1 MTFETRR
8 ETITSTYFSEGQL
21 VDALGDAMRRVY
33 LWMVIGLFTTAV
45 VAGVVVNTGLVQVI
59 ASNTLLFIGLI
70 VGELALVIAITA
82 AIKRIS
88 PGTGLL
94 LFFVYSALNGATLA
108 VISLVYTLGSIALT
122 FFTTATLFG
131 AMSIIGYTT
140 KMDLSRFGSF
150 LLMGLI
156 GIILASMANIF
167 LASSA
172 LDWIITFVGIFVFL
186 GLAVYHTQRIKVNTI
201 AALQSGD
208 EQAVAKV
215 GIVGALSLYLDFI
228 NLFLM
233 LLRLLG
239 RRR

>member
-8 ETITSTYFSEGQL
+8 ETSTYFSEGQL

-33 LWMVIGLFTTAV
+33 LWMAIGLFTTAV
-45 VAGVVVNTGLVQVI
+45 VAGVVANSGLVLVI
-59 ASNTLLFIGLI
+59 ASNSLLFIGLI

-88 PGTGLL
+88 PGTALL
-94 LFFVYSALNGATLA
+94 LFFAYSALNGATLA
-108 VISLVYTLGSIALT
+108 VIFLIYTLGSIALT
-122 FFTTATLFG
+122 FYTTATLFG
-131 AMSIIGYTT
+131 AMSVIGYTT

-156 GIILASMANIF
+156 GIILASVVNIF

-172 LDWIITFVGIFVFL
+172 LDWIITLVGIFVFL

-233 LLRLLG
+233 LLRLMG